1 MKTPILMPPS
11 EFEVLLVPVESDEAH
26 IRRQQLQ
33 EAQSDSNNEEE
44 EKTLAMDDAGGES
57 TTLVSTPGES
67 EYCRSLADMLTL
79 SPFHMPHDYERKAIL
94 KAERVRAIQSAMQEL
109 SVEQRAALEEEIN
122 RGFQD
127 WLVTSGNY
135 RQVLDLIRF
144 EREVID

>member
-11 EFEVLLVPVESDEAH
+11 EFEVLFVPVESDEAR

-33 EAQSDSNNEEE
+33 EASSDSKNDEE

-57 TTLVSTPGES
+57 QYSL
-67 EYCRSLADMLTL
+67 SLADMLTL
-79 SPFHMPHDYERKAIL
+79 SPFHMPHDYERKAVV
-94 KAERVRAIQSAMQEL
+94 KAERVRSLQSAMQEL
-109 SVEQRAALEEEIN
+109 SAEQRAALEEEIN

-144 EREVID
+144 EREVIE